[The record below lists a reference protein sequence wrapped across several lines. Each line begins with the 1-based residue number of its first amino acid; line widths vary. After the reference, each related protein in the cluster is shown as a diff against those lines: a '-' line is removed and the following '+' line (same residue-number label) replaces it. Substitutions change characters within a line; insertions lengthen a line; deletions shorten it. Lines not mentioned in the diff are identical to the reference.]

1 MAKGVCDTRTVV
13 CVIVD
18 ECHRAVGDHQW
29 VKSLREVV
37 TDTAGAV
44 RVIGLSATPGA
55 TVEMIQ
61 QVITNMHASLVC
73 YVGADEAEVTAVR
86 HDKITDVVT
95 VRTEDDTAGAARE
108 LLHIQHALLC
118 KLVALRAFNHSVPE
132 RASHK
137 ELLGAQ
143 HAAIKEGR
151 SKCAA
156 LPSLRGHLRAFSRS
170 LAANSACKLVCT
182 ASARLHCSWPGAQG

>member
-1 MAKGVCDTRTVV
+1 MQCFSNDVAKGVCNTHDVV
-13 CVIVD
+13 CIVVD

-37 TDTAGAV
+37 TDTRGAV

-61 QVITNMHASLVC
+61 QVVTNMHATRVC
-73 YVGADEAEVTAVR
+73 YVGADEAEVLAVR
-86 HDKITDVVT
+86 HEKTTEVVT
-95 VRTEDDTAGAARE
+95 VHTEDDTAGAARE

-132 RASHK
+132 RAAHK
-137 ELLGAQ
+137 ALLDAQ
-143 HAAIKEGR
+143 HAAAKDGR

-156 LPSLRGHLRAFSRS
+156 A
-170 LAANSACKLVCT
+170 LAS
-182 ASARLHCSWPGAQG
+182 H